1 MREKL
6 TFERSEEKKKE
17 TGEEKSEKERKLSE
31 RDLAKVEYIKR
42 NTHLGRIVKALLDSE
57 NGERPMDKVRKE
69 IRAGR
74 KPGGLTFPAGR
85 ELKIFE
91 IDGGTIR
98 LKARDEELNQKLLE
112 YWRRADELGLV
123 RDILEIV
130 EEKGR
135 IPLSEITNRFS
146 SLSSRD
152 TIIEKVKK
160 LEEAGLI
167 QSSKEGKRRILIKKE
182 FKEKKE

>member
-6 TFERSEEKKKE
+6 TFERGGEKEEE
-17 TGEEKSEKERKLSE
+17 TAEKERKLSE
-31 RDLAKVEYIKR
+31 KDLAKVEYIKR

-57 NGERPMDKVRKE
+57 KGELSMDEVKKIRSGARPFGFTFFT
-69 IRAGR
+69 GR
-74 KPGGLTFPAGR
+74 GL
-85 ELKIFE
+85 EIFE

-98 LKARDEELNQKLLE
+98 LKARGEELNQKLLE